1 MVSGKAQ
8 ADDGQA
14 TGTGVIGEQ
23 AEDAQAAG
31 GQSPAASGSEGEIAR
46 LTALV
51 EEYRNE
57 SLRARADYD
66 NLRKRTEREKSEFKA
81 YANEGLIKD
90 LIDVYENLERAL
102 DAAKR
107 PDAQTSQLIRGL
119 EMVYVQ
125 MKVVLAQYGLKPI
138 ECVGQRFDPRTMEA
152 MMQEI
157 SDEKE
162 EDTVLEEFQRGYTLS
177 SKVIRCSKVKV
188 SKR

>member
-1 MVSGKAQ
+1 MGSGKTLAEE
-8 ADDGQA
+8 GQA
-14 TGTGVIGEQ
+14 AEAKAVDEQ
-23 AEDAQAAG
+23 APAAAG
-31 GQSPAASGSEGEIAR
+31 VDSEIAR
-46 LTALV
+46 LSAMI

-66 NLRKRTEREKSEFKA
+66 NLRKRTEREKAEFKA

-102 DAAKR
+102 DAAKK
-107 PDAQTSQLIRGL
+107 PDVQTMQLIKGL

-125 MKVVLAQYGLKPI
+125 MKVVLQQYGLKPI
-138 ECVGQRFDPRTMEA
+138 DSVGRKFDPRVMEA
-152 MMQEI
+152 MMQEV
-157 SDEKE
+157 SEEAE
-162 EDTVLEEFQRGYTLS
+162 EDTVLEEYQRGYTLS

>member
-1 MVSGKAQ
+1 MGSGKTLAE
-8 ADDGQA
+8 DGQA
-14 TGTGVIGEQ
+14 IEAETVDEAVDGQAPAKAGVDNEV
-23 AEDAQAAG
+23 
-31 GQSPAASGSEGEIAR
+31 AR
-46 LTALV
+46 LSALV

-66 NLRKRTEREKSEFKA
+66 NLRKRTDREKAEFKA

-102 DAAKR
+102 DAAKK
-107 PDAQTSQLIRGL
+107 PDAQTPQLVKGL

-125 MKVVLAQYGLKPI
+125 MKVVLRQYGLNPI
-138 ECVGQRFDPRTMEA
+138 DTVGKKFDPRTMEA
-152 MMQEI
+152 MMQEE
-157 SDEKE
+157 SEEAE